1 MNLITFFV
9 TLFSILIIVL
19 GGLLG
24 WYRGAKRS
32 AVLLGLVAVTFVV
45 AWFLC
50 PLFAKLITSAKIEVA
65 TGAEVESVT
74 LIEYIHNT
82 LTAQEL
88 PVSLVSL
95 IVNTIVITAEVIM
108 FITSFLGILFFM
120 WILPFNLIKL
130 CFKKDKKKK
139 KGKKKREKGD
149 IIGGIL
155 LGVLSGII
163 VAYTTFVPVTG
174 LAHEIAKASKIKIE
188 GEPAIKLEQSYDVND
203 YIQSPFGK
211 LYDTTGSWL
220 FKHIATTVDDNSG
233 KKVNLSDNIDVV
245 VVATEILD
253 EAVKISNT
261 DFSEGLNEE
270 NVSTLVE
277 SLTKM
282 EESKDSLSEEA
293 TEIFNEILVDLSSSL
308 GEELPISIPEDFD
321 FSKVN
326 FKEAADAIEV
336 VYDYS
341 KSEEPELTEEQVDTI
356 VNAFADNMVII
367 EALGTEQLVE
377 LDDTSKDLVEEKLN
391 DVIAE
396 EKLTQEQIDLI
407 KGLLGINK

>member
-1 MNLITFFV
+1 MNYITFFV
-9 TLFSILIIVL
+9 TLLSIFIIVL
-19 GGLLG
+19 GAILG
-24 WYRGAKRS
+24 GKRGGKRS
-32 AVLLGLVAVTFVV
+32 FVLFLLVAISFAA

-50 PLFAKLITSAKIEVA
+50 PEFAKMVTNIEIE
-65 TGAEVESVT
+65 GEP
-74 LIEYIHNT
+74 LIEYLRLT

-95 IVNTIVITAEVIM
+95 IINTIVILAEVVM
-108 FITSFLGILFFM
+108 FIVTFLGLLLFMWLVPFNIIKLFFR
-120 WILPFNLIKL
+120 
-130 CFKKDKKKK
+130 KDKK
-139 KGKKKREKGD
+139 KGKKRKKG
-149 IIGGIL
+149 GGFVGFIL
-155 LGVLSGII
+155 GELCGVI

-174 LAHEIAKASKIKIE
+174 LAHEVAKVSKIKLE
-188 GEPAIKLEQSYDVND
+188 GEPIVKLEKEYDVNE
-203 YIQSPFGK
+203 YIESPFGK
-211 LYDTTGSWL
+211 FYDTTGAWL
-220 FKHIATTVDDNSG
+220 FKHIATTIDDGTGES
-233 KKVNLSDNIDVV
+233 VNLSDNIDVV

-253 EAVKISNT
+253 EAVKITNT

-282 EESKDSLSEEA
+282 EESKGSLSEEA
-293 TEIFNEILVDLSSSL
+293 TEIFNEILIDLSSSL

-341 KSEEPELTEEQVDTI
+341 QSEEGELTEEQVDTI
-356 VNAFADNMVII
+356 VTAFADNMVII

-377 LDDTSKDLVEEKLN
+377 LDDNSKALVEDKL
-391 DVIAE
+391 DEIVSE
-396 EKLTQEQIDLI
+396 ETLSQEQIDLI
-407 KGLLGINK
+407 KGLLGIK

>member
-1 MNLITFFV
+1 MNYITFFV
-9 TLFSILIIVL
+9 TLLSIFIIVL

-24 WYRGAKRS
+24 GVRGVKRS
-32 AVLLGLVAVTFVV
+32 AVLFGLVAISFIV

-50 PLFAKLITSAKIEVA
+50 PVFAELVANAKIGGEPLL
-65 TGAEVESVT
+65 ESLRT
-74 LIEYIHNT
+74 A
-82 LTAQEL
+82 LTAKEL
-88 PVSLVSL
+88 PVSLISL
-95 IVNTIVITAEVIM
+95 VINTIVIMLEVVM
-108 FITSFLGILFFM
+108 FIVTFLGLLFFM
-120 WILPFNLIKL
+120 WVLPFNLIKL
-130 CFKKDKKKK
+130 CFKNDKKKK

-149 IIGGIL
+149 VVWGVV
-155 LGVLSGII
+155 LGALCGII

-174 LAHEIAKASKIKIE
+174 LAHEIGKVSKIKLE
-188 GEPAIKLEQSYDVND
+188 GEPIVKLEKEYDVNE
-203 YIQSPFGK
+203 YIESAFGK
-211 LYDTTGSWL
+211 VYDTTGAWL
-220 FKHIATTVDDNSG
+220 FKHIATTVDDG
-233 KKVNLSDNIDVV
+233 TGQKVNLSDNVDVV
-245 VVATEILD
+245 VVATEILG
-253 EAVKISNT
+253 EAVKITNA

-293 TEIFNEILVDLSSSL
+293 TEIFNEILVDLSASL

-356 VNAFADNMVII
+356 VTAFADNMVII

-377 LDDTSKDLVEEKLN
+377 LDDTSKGLVEDKLN
-391 DVIAE
+391 EVIAE
-396 EKLTQEQIDLI
+396 ETLTQEQIDVI
-407 KGLLGINK
+407 KGLLGIS